1 MDDKIIDFNE
11 LKNRA
16 TDKEIDKFEQ
26 YIYSMYYSVA
36 TGDLS
41 MAEFSKKVR
50 EYMQENNISDEKFFN
65 IQKEFMKRYG
75 FDMENIEKE
84 MKNYGIDFNQ
94 GNITTNYEDTR
105 KIMSFQEK
113 YKSRIGT
120 ANNVMTYYIKNEENN
135 LTIHLDKENIL
146 LKSESSIN
154 LQDDELGEF
163 LCSYKKLLD
172 GKQLEVAI
180 CEFCKKYTY

>member
-1 MDDKIIDFNE
+1 MDKIIDFNE

-50 EYMQENNISDEKFFN
+50 EYMQENNISEEKFFN

-84 MKNYGIDFNQ
+84 MKNYGINFTQ
-94 GNITTNYEDTR
+94 GNLNNDYEITR
-105 KIMSFQEK
+105 KMIGFQEK
-113 YKSRIGT
+113 YKSRIGNS
-120 ANNVMTYYIKNEENN
+120 NNVITYYIKNDKNN
-135 LTIHLDKENIL
+135 LSIHLDRENVL
-146 LKSESSIN
+146 LQSEGSIN

-172 GKQLEVAI
+172 DRQLTMSI